1 MFRNVNIII
10 LAALSILTGQAQILA
25 QDTVRQQDWPTGV
38 PMDDETIE
46 WRQDI
51 YRELDLT
58 KERNAGLY
66 SDSFQ
71 EEETTG
77 LFARIFEVALD
88 GKIKLYKYDIDAN
101 ERLIKRNQTTIKQIL
116 DDFHINY
123 TSKGDTISVNKS
135 DVPFAEVT
143 KFYLKEAIYYDVIN
157 SSFSTRVLAL
167 CPVIVMEDEFSEEPV
182 RYPLFWV
189 QYGELEKYL
198 HNTYT
203 IPEYHNLAGK
213 MPMDEYFALNLYEGE
228 IYKVYNAYGNA
239 LTVKTEND
247 SILHFERQR
256 IIERQERMKASTYN
270 IYYSEKKEKT
280 EEKAGSAPKV
290 KVKRI
295 WIFPWQ
301 KKKIDAAR
309 KEESPDKKE
318 NKEKNN
324 QK

>member
-1 MFRNVNIII
+1 MFRKLNLII
-10 LAALSILTGQAQILA
+10 LAALSIITGQAQILA

-77 LFARIFEVALD
+77 LFAKIFEVALD
-88 GKIKLYKYDIDAN
+88 GKVKLYKYNIDGN
-101 ERLIKRNQTTIKQIL
+101 ERLVKRNQTTIKQIL

-228 IYKVYNAYGNA
+228 IYKVYNAFDNA
-239 LTVKTEND
+239 MTTTIKNDTILKAERNKIKQNFEKIQKT
-247 SILHFERQR
+247 
-256 IIERQERMKASTYN
+256 TYN
-270 IYYSEKKEKT
+270 IYYNDRKETQEIK
-280 EEKAGSAPKV
+280 ESKPKKV
-290 KVKRI
+290 KTKHI

-301 KKKIDAAR
+301 KKKIQEAG
-309 KEESPDKKE
+309 KQE
-318 NKEKNN
+318 NNK
-324 QK
+324 

>member
-10 LAALSILTGQAQILA
+10 IAALSILTGQAQILA

-77 LFARIFEVALD
+77 LFAKIFEVALD
-88 GKIKLYKYDIDAN
+88 GKVKLYKYNIDGN
-101 ERLIKRNQTTIKQIL
+101 ERLVKRNQTTIKQIL

-228 IYKVYNAYGNA
+228 IYKVYNAFDNA
-239 LTVKTEND
+239 MTTTIKNDTVLKAERNKIKQNFEKIQKT
-247 SILHFERQR
+247 
-256 IIERQERMKASTYN
+256 TYN
-270 IYYSEKKEKT
+270 IYYNDRKETQEIK
-280 EEKAGSAPKV
+280 ESKPEKV
-290 KVKRI
+290 KTKHI

-301 KKKIDAAR
+301 KKKIQEAG
-309 KEESPDKKE
+309 KQE
-318 NKEKNN
+318 NNK
-324 QK
+324 

>member
-1 MFRNVNIII
+1 MIRNVNIII
-10 LAALSILTGQAQILA
+10 IAALSILTGQAQILA

-77 LFARIFEVALD
+77 LFAKIFEVALD
-88 GKIKLYKYDIDAN
+88 GKVKLYKYDIDGN

-143 KFYLKEAIYYDVIN
+143 KFYLKEAKYYDVIN

-228 IYKVYNAYGNA
+228 IYKVYNAFDNA
-239 LTVKTEND
+239 MTTTIKNDTVLKAERNKIKQNFEKIQKT
-247 SILHFERQR
+247 
-256 IIERQERMKASTYN
+256 TYN
-270 IYYSEKKEKT
+270 IYYNDRKET
-280 EEKAGSAPKV
+280 QEVEESKPEKV
-290 KVKRI
+290 KTKHI

-301 KKKIDAAR
+301 KKKIQEAG
-309 KEESPDKKE
+309 KQ
-318 NKEKNN
+318 EKN
-324 QK
+324 K

>member
-10 LAALSILTGQAQILA
+10 IAALSILTGQAQILA

-77 LFARIFEVALD
+77 LFAKIFEVALD
-88 GKIKLYKYDIDAN
+88 GKVKLYKYDIDGN

-228 IYKVYNAYGNA
+228 IYKVYNAFDNA
-239 LTVKTEND
+239 MTTTIKNDTVLKAERNK
-247 SILHFERQR
+247 IKQNFEKIQ
-256 IIERQERMKASTYN
+256 KKTYN
-270 IYYSEKKEKT
+270 IYYNDRKETQEIK
-280 EEKAGSAPKV
+280 ESKPEKV
-290 KVKRI
+290 KTKHI
-295 WIFPWQ
+295 WIFP
-301 KKKIDAAR
+301 
-309 KEESPDKKE
+309 
-318 NKEKNN
+318 
-324 QK
+324 

>member
-1 MFRNVNIII
+1 MIRNVNIII
-10 LAALSILTGQAQILA
+10 IAALSILTGQAQILA

-58 KERNAGLY
+58 KERNAGL
-66 SDSFQ
+66 
-71 EEETTG
+71 
-77 LFARIFEVALD
+77 
-88 GKIKLYKYDIDAN
+88 
-101 ERLIKRNQTTIKQIL
+101 IKRNQTTIKQIL

-143 KFYLKEAIYYDVIN
+143 KFYLKEAKYYDVIN

-228 IYKVYNAYGNA
+228 IYKVYNAFDNA
-239 LTVKTEND
+239 MTTTIKNDTVLKAERNKIKQNFEKIQKT
-247 SILHFERQR
+247 
-256 IIERQERMKASTYN
+256 TYN
-270 IYYSEKKEKT
+270 IYYNDRKETQEIK
-280 EEKAGSAPKV
+280 ESKPEKV
-290 KVKRI
+290 KTKHI

-301 KKKIDAAR
+301 KKKIQEAG
-309 KEESPDKKE
+309 KQE
-318 NKEKNN
+318 NNK
-324 QK
+324 

>member
-1 MFRNVNIII
+1 MIRNVNIII
-10 LAALSILTGQAQILA
+10 IAALSILTGQAQILA

-77 LFARIFEVALD
+77 LFAKIFEVALD
-88 GKIKLYKYDIDAN
+88 GKVKLYKYDIDGN

-123 TSKGDTISVNKS
+123 TSKGDTINVNKS

-228 IYKVYNAYGNA
+228 IYKVYNAFDNA
-239 LTVKTEND
+239 MTTTIKNDTVLKAERNKIKQNFEKIQKT
-247 SILHFERQR
+247 
-256 IIERQERMKASTYN
+256 TYN
-270 IYYSEKKEKT
+270 IYYNDRKETQEIK
-280 EEKAGSAPKV
+280 ESKPEKV
-290 KVKRI
+290 KTKHI

-301 KKKIDAAR
+301 KKKIQEAG
-309 KEESPDKKE
+309 KQE
-318 NKEKNN
+318 NNK
-324 QK
+324 

>member
-77 LFARIFEVALD
+77 LFAKIFEVALD
-88 GKIKLYKYDIDAN
+88 GKIKLYKYDIDGN

-123 TSKGDTISVNKS
+123 TSKGDTISVKKS

-143 KFYLKEAIYYDVIN
+143 KFYLKETIYYDVIN

-182 RYPLFWV
+182 RYALFWV

-228 IYKVYNAYGNA
+228 IYKVYNAFGNA
-239 LTVKTEND
+239 MTTTIKNDTVLKAERNKIKQNFEKIQKT
-247 SILHFERQR
+247 
-256 IIERQERMKASTYN
+256 TYN
-270 IYYSEKKEKT
+270 IYYNDRKET
-280 EEKAGSAPKV
+280 QEVEESKPEKV
-290 KVKRI
+290 KTKHI

-301 KKKIDAAR
+301 KKKIQEAG
-309 KEESPDKKE
+309 KQE
-318 NKEKNN
+318 NNK
-324 QK
+324 